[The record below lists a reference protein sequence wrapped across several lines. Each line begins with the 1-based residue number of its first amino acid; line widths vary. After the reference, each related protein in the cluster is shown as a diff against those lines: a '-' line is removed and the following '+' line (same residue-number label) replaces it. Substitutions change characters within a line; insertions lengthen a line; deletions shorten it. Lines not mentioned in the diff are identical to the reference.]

1 MMQFLV
7 NDAVLA
13 RLSCVSLSLPLSLS
27 LGSLLRHLPARMEP
41 RARSPRTRPSRWRWR
56 AALVLSS
63 SSSRRQRL
71 GYNFRAKSR
80 RLRAKRPNRQR
91 PKLSSPS
98 RDANPPSALY
108 IGRGHH
114 PRVCT
119 VGLVIP
125 PFFICIIAALIRP
138 RERVSRE
145 RKRESLSPPPPG
157 DIGRT
162 VRITFLSPQP
172 P

>member
-1 MMQFLV
+1 MQFLV

-13 RLSCVSLSLPLSLS
+13 RLSCVSLPPSFSFPRITSPSLTCENGAEGTKPSHATITLAMASSTCLVFILFAAQKATIS
-27 LGSLLRHLPARMEP
+27 VQ
-41 RARSPRTRPSRWRWR
+41 RAVSAQRGRTGE
-56 AALVLSS
+56 A
-63 SSSRRQRL
+63 
-71 GYNFRAKSR
+71 
-80 RLRAKRPNRQR
+80 
-91 PKLSSPS
+91 KLSSPS